1 MLQQRTIAVKS
12 YNNNKDDNIHKAMV
26 LKFVPYRPRYQNCKS
41 NIEYIRVESLTKF
54 NCKYITSCNGL
65 GLLRV
70 LDY

>member
-41 NIEYIRVESLTKF
+41 NIEYI
-54 NCKYITSCNGL
+54 
-65 GLLRV
+65 
-70 LDY
+70 